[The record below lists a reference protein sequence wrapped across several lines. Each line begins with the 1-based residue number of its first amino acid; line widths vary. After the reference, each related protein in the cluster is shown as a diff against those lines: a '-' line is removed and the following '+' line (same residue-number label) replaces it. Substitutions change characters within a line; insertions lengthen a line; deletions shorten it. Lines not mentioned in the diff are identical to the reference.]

1 MTDHLPECPVVTYT
15 KVIDAVFVLP
25 RTDLSTTNL
34 GKTVTVTEGDCICDR
49 LRACEQRIREDDKN
63 TFLRAAYD
71 TGREDGVNAARDAVA
86 AEFPLPRYQS
96 EHDAALAAIDALR
109 AGDHSAPSQPCGYSP
124 TATDNRP

>member
-49 LRACEQRIREDDKN
+49 LRACEARVIN
-63 TFLRAAYD
+63 TARQAVRAIPA
-71 TGREDGVNAARDAVA
+71 GPQNALYRDYVL
-86 AEFPLPRYQS
+86 E
-96 EHDAALAAIDALR
+96 AIN
-109 AGDHSAPSQPCGYSP
+109 
-124 TATDNRP
+124 TATHNSART